1 MTSTSSPRVLA
12 LIVCAG
18 RGQRMGGGV
27 PKQYRMLAGDAILR
41 RTALAFLDHPA
52 VDGVLVV
59 IHPDD
64 RPLYDHATTGLALLA
79 PVHGGPSRDASVRLG
94 LEALTQEEPD
104 HVLIHDGVRPFITP
118 ETISAVIEALTS
130 GPAAIAAMPV
140 FDTIKRCEGGVIT
153 ATVERAPLWRAQT
166 PQGFHFPV
174 ILAAHRAIADR
185 GVHLPPM
192 TDDAAVA
199 EEAGIAVRVV
209 QGTEDNFKITTEADL
224 MRAERHLRDLA

>member
-1 MTSTSSPRVLA
+1 MTSTSSPRILA

-27 PKQYRMLAGDAILR
+27 PKQYRMLGGEAILR
-41 RTALAFLDHPA
+41 RTVLAFLAHPA
-52 VDGVLVV
+52 ISGVMVV

-64 RPLYDHATTGLALLA
+64 RPLYNHATTGLDLLP
-79 PVHGGPSRDASVRLG
+79 PVHGGASRDASVRLG
-94 LEALTQEEPD
+94 LEALAKEAPD
-104 HVLIHDGVRPFITP
+104 QVLIHDGVRPFITP
-118 ETISAVIEALTS
+118 ETISAVIDALTS
-130 GPAAIAAMPV
+130 GLAAIAAMPV

-166 PQGFHFPV
+166 PQGFHFSS

-185 GVHLPPM
+185 SADLPPM

-209 QGTEDNFKITTEADL
+209 QGAEDNFKITTEADL
-224 MRAERHLRDLA
+224 MRAERHLRDPV